1 MRSFGETGFAGSCA
15 NAVFGRAREH
25 RGGPREREELAT
37 GGLAERG
44 HGPSWTGR
52 A

>member
-1 MRSFGETGFAGSCA
+1 MRSFGETGFDGSCA
-15 NAVFGRAREH
+15 NAVSAVRARTVVA
-25 RGGPREREELAT
+25 PASAQELAT

-44 HGPSWTGR
+44 HGASWTGR